1 MNNSQPIGVLDS
13 GLGGLTVVKEIFKQL
28 PNEQIIYLGD
38 TARCPYGPR
47 PSEEIKQFTSE
58 IVNYLIEQNVK
69 SIVIACN
76 TATAHALDLVRD
88 LVNVPVIGVIK
99 PGSIAAIKNTKSGIV
114 GVIGTEGTI
123 NSRSYE
129 TTLKEIRPNLEVN
142 SLACPTLVSLVEKRD
157 NYSSEQIID
166 TIELALEPL
175 IEKNIDS
182 LILGCTHYPLISK
195 YIQEVVGEDIKLI
208 SSAEETAKELF
219 SLLMNNNLLNSEKKI
234 CKNHFYTTG
243 DKLLFKKMG
252 EKWLEVDISVDR
264 VKL

>member
-99 PGSIAAIKNTKSGIV
+99 PGSIAAIKIQN
-114 GVIGTEGTI
+114 
-123 NSRSYE
+123 
-129 TTLKEIRPNLEVN
+129 
-142 SLACPTLVSLVEKRD
+142 
-157 NYSSEQIID
+157 Q
-166 TIELALEPL
+166 ELW
-175 IEKNIDS
+175 
-182 LILGCTHYPLISK
+182 
-195 YIQEVVGEDIKLI
+195 V
-208 SSAEETAKELF
+208 
-219 SLLMNNNLLNSEKKI
+219 
-234 CKNHFYTTG
+234 
-243 DKLLFKKMG
+243 
-252 EKWLEVDISVDR
+252 
-264 VKL
+264 

>member
-1 MNNSQPIGVLDS
+1 M
-13 GLGGLTVVKEIFKQL
+13 
-28 PNEQIIYLGD
+28 
-38 TARCPYGPR
+38 
-47 PSEEIKQFTSE
+47 
-58 IVNYLIEQNVK
+58 
-69 SIVIACN
+69 
-76 TATAHALDLVRD
+76 
-88 LVNVPVIGVIK
+88 
-99 PGSIAAIKNTKSGIV
+99 
-114 GVIGTEGTI
+114 
-123 NSRSYE
+123 
-129 TTLKEIRPNLEVN
+129 
-142 SLACPTLVSLVEKRD
+142 
-157 NYSSEQIID
+157 
-166 TIELALEPL
+166 